1 MTLLTRLS
9 LLLALTAAPVAAQ
22 ESPPALEPVPVAPTL
37 AAPPPPAAATTPAP
51 PAAAQRPAAQPRTP
65 TPPRN
70 ATAAPAPVAAPPA
83 PQPPIAGAEAARLR
97 DLLRDDARR
106 AELLRTLDALAI
118 AGGAAPAAAAATAG
132 AAATPAAPATPAT
145 PEADTAASPLP
156 DILAPNT
163 LGAQLLL
170 GASQRL
176 QSLSDQIVTAV
187 QALTDL
193 PSVVAW
199 ISGLARDPVTQA
211 RVLDASWK
219 LGLLFGLGLLAEAL
233 AERWMRRWRDRLD
246 RAAPDS
252 GASWSWLRRVPLV
265 LGRLVL
271 DLLPVGAFAVV
282 SYGLIGAV
290 NPLPTTQLILLGCNN
305 AYILARAVLITA
317 RMLFSPASAH
327 LRLVPCADETAAYV
341 TVWLRRIVAV
351 GVVGFSVAETGLLFG
366 LPWSAYDAIMRLVLL
381 LVSLFLG
388 IVVLQNRV
396 AVADVLRAPPL
407 GPTEAPDRGRRLL
420 RALRNRLAEVWHIV
434 AILYVVALWG
444 VWALE
449 VRDGF
454 ERLLHVSL
462 ATVAVV
468 AAAKILDEGLRRAL
482 IRGFRVGDDLAQRY
496 PGLEARANR
505 YLPVLKGVISTV
517 ITFLAVLLL
526 LESWGVESFAWFKRG
541 ALGSR
546 LVGSLVQ
553 MGFVLLIAVAVW
565 ETANAAIARHLERLS
580 RDAQAAKSA
589 RVRTL
594 LPMLRTALLV
604 VILTFVSL
612 NLLTEIGVNVAP
624 LIAGA
629 GVIGLAVGFGSQ
641 KLVQDVIT
649 GIFLLFEDA
658 VAVGDSVQLG
668 GMSGTVEQLSIRSIR
683 LRALDGSV
691 HIVPFSAVTTVTNQS
706 RDFGFAVMDVSV
718 TYAEDTDRVAE
729 ALRGVAED
737 MRTDAKYRPMIRDAL
752 DVMGVDKLNDTG
764 VVMRVRLKTE
774 PAARWAVG
782 REFNRRMKIRFA
794 ELGIEHPSQTQTLM
808 VNSSPLPAK
817 T

>member
-1 MTLLTRLS
+1 MPLTFRLLLLF
-9 LLLALTAAPVAAQ
+9 LLLAPALTAQ
-22 ESPPALEPVPVAPTL
+22 E
-37 AAPPPPAAATTPAP
+37 APPILAPMALPPAAAV
-51 PAAAQRPAAQPRTP
+51 QV
-65 TPPRN
+65 
-70 ATAAPAPVAAPPA
+70 AAPAAPPA
-83 PQPPIAGAEAARLR
+83 TTPALPAAEAARLR

-106 AELLRTLDALAI
+106 ADLLRTLEALAT
-118 AGGAAPAAAAATAG
+118 ASGAP
-132 AAATPAAPATPAT
+132 AAATPAAAAPVPAAAAP
-145 PEADTAASPLP
+145 AASPLP
-156 DILAPNT
+156 EILAPNT

-170 GASQRL
+170 GASQRM
-176 QSLSDQIVTAV
+176 QALSDQLVAAA

-193 PSVVAW
+193 PAMAAFVSN
-199 ISGLARDPVTQA
+199 LARDPVTQA

-219 LGLLFGLGLLAEAL
+219 LGLLFGLGLLAESL
-233 AERWMRRWRDRLD
+233 ARLSLGRWRDRLD
-246 RAAPDS
+246 AAAPAAD
-252 GASWSWLRRVPLV
+252 APWPWLRRVPLV

-305 AYILARAVLITA
+305 AYILARAILISA
-317 RMLFSPASAH
+317 RMLFSPASTH
-327 LRLVPCADETAAYV
+327 LRLVPCTDETAAYI

-351 GVVGFSVAETGLLFG
+351 GVVGYSLAETGLLFG

-388 IVVLQNRV
+388 IVVLQNRA
-396 AVADVLRAPPL
+396 AVAEVLRAPPL
-407 GPTEAPDRGRRLL
+407 AETESPDRGRRLL
-420 RALRNRLAEVWHIV
+420 RGLRSRLAEVWHII
-434 AILYVVALWG
+434 AILYLLALWG

-462 ATVAVV
+462 TTVAVV
-468 AAAKILDEGLRRAL
+468 AAAKLLDEGLRRAL
-482 IRGFRVGDDLAQRY
+482 IRGFRVGDDLALRY
-496 PGLEARANR
+496 PGLELRANR
-505 YLPVLKGVISTV
+505 YLPVLKGVLSTFIMV
-517 ITFLAVLLL
+517 LAALLM
-526 LESWGVESFAWFKRG
+526 LESWGVQSFAWFKRG
-541 ALGSR
+541 ALGNR
-546 LVGSLVQ
+546 LLGSLVQ
-553 MGFVLLIAVAVW
+553 MGFVLVIAIGVW
-565 ETANAAIARHLERLS
+565 ETTNAAIARYLERLS
-580 RDAQAAKSA
+580 RDAKAAKSA

-594 LPMLRTALLV
+594 LPMLKTALLV
-604 VILTFVSL
+604 IILTFVIL
-612 NLLTEIGVNVAP
+612 NVLTEIGVNVAP

-658 VAVGDSVQLG
+658 VAVGDAVQLA

-718 TYAEDTDRVAE
+718 AYFEDTDRVSE
-729 ALRGVAED
+729 VLCCVAEG
-737 MRTDAKYRPMIRDAL
+737 MRDDGKYGPMIRASL
-752 DVMGVDKLNDTG
+752 DVMGVEKLSDTA
-764 VVMRVRLKTE
+764 VIIRVRLKTD

-782 REFNRRMKIRFA
+782 REFNRRMKMRFA
-794 ELGIEHPSQTQTLM
+794 EEGIE
-808 VNSSPLPAK
+808 NPAQVASVVVEQK
-817 T
+817 PAPART

>member
-1 MTLLTRLS
+1 MPLTFRLLLLF
-9 LLLALTAAPVAAQ
+9 LLLAPALTAQ
-22 ESPPALEPVPVAPTL
+22 E
-37 AAPPPPAAATTPAP
+37 APPILAPMALPPAAAV
-51 PAAAQRPAAQPRTP
+51 QV
-65 TPPRN
+65 
-70 ATAAPAPVAAPPA
+70 AAPAAPPA
-83 PQPPIAGAEAARLR
+83 TTPALPAAEAARLR

-106 AELLRTLDALAI
+106 ADLLRTLEALAT
-118 AGGAAPAAAAATAG
+118 ASGAPAATTPAAAAPVP
-132 AAATPAAPATPAT
+132 AAAAP
-145 PEADTAASPLP
+145 AASPLP
-156 DILAPNT
+156 EILAPNT

-170 GASQRL
+170 GASQRM
-176 QSLSDQIVTAV
+176 QALSDQLVAAA

-193 PSVVAW
+193 PAMAAFVSN
-199 ISGLARDPVTQA
+199 LARDPVTQA

-219 LGLLFGLGLLAEAL
+219 LGLLFGLGLLAESL
-233 AERWMRRWRDRLD
+233 ARLSLGRWRDRLD
-246 RAAPDS
+246 AAAPAAD
-252 GASWSWLRRVPLV
+252 APWPWLRRVPLV

-305 AYILARAVLITA
+305 AYILARAILISA
-317 RMLFSPASAH
+317 RMLFSPASTH
-327 LRLVPCADETAAYV
+327 LRLVPCTDETAAYI

-351 GVVGFSVAETGLLFG
+351 GVVGYSLAETGLLFG

-388 IVVLQNRV
+388 IVVLQNRA
-396 AVADVLRAPPL
+396 AVAEVLRAPPL
-407 GPTEAPDRGRRLL
+407 AETESPDRGRRLL
-420 RALRNRLAEVWHIV
+420 RGLRSRLAEVWHII
-434 AILYVVALWG
+434 AILYLLALWG

-462 ATVAVV
+462 TTVAVV
-468 AAAKILDEGLRRAL
+468 AAAKLLDEGLRRAL
-482 IRGFRVGDDLAQRY
+482 IRGFRVGDDLALRY
-496 PGLEARANR
+496 PGLELRANR
-505 YLPVLKGVISTV
+505 YLPVLKGVLSTFIMV
-517 ITFLAVLLL
+517 LAALLM
-526 LESWGVESFAWFKRG
+526 LESWGVQSFAWFKRG
-541 ALGSR
+541 ALGNR
-546 LVGSLVQ
+546 LLGSLVQ
-553 MGFVLLIAVAVW
+553 MGFVLVIAIGVW
-565 ETANAAIARHLERLS
+565 ETTNAAIARYLERLS
-580 RDAQAAKSA
+580 RDAKAAKSA

-594 LPMLRTALLV
+594 LPMLKTALLV
-604 VILTFVSL
+604 IILTFVIL
-612 NLLTEIGVNVAP
+612 NVLTEIGVNVAP

-658 VAVGDSVQLG
+658 VAVGDAVQLA

-718 TYAEDTDRVAE
+718 AYFEDTDRVSE
-729 ALRGVAED
+729 VLCCVAEG
-737 MRTDAKYRPMIRDAL
+737 MRDDGKYGPMIRASL
-752 DVMGVDKLNDTG
+752 DVMGVEKLSDTA
-764 VVMRVRLKTE
+764 VIIRVRLKTD

-782 REFNRRMKIRFA
+782 REFNRRMKMRFA
-794 ELGIEHPSQTQTLM
+794 EEGIE
-808 VNSSPLPAK
+808 NPAQVASVVVEQK
-817 T
+817 PAPART